1 VIPAGLWAMSALIGI
16 AFTVRI
22 GIRFWRT
29 GKPHH
34 AAWFVGFALY
44 TFAAL
49 ASALADSV
57 GWNPWLYKLWYVA
70 AAALV
75 AFLGAGE
82 LYFVA
87 RPRWAHAFLGA
98 MVLVALAMLVKAL
111 TVPVD
116 LARLGA
122 GGEIGGEALPGS
134 VRLFSPLLTIPGSL
148 ALIGGGAVVG
158 PAPSVGSRSVGG
170 CGFPYHGQW
179 RHVDAL
185 RDGRAVAGG
194 QFRRRCPVVCR
205 LRHRGRP
212 SDGKRDRIGE
222 DGRMTPR
229 GVGTKTRYP

>member
-1 VIPAGLWAMSALIGI
+1 MSALIGI

-87 RPRWAHAFLGA
+87 RPRWGHTFLA
-98 MVLVALAMLVKAL
+98 IMVLVTLAMLGKTLSA
-111 TVPVD
+111 PVD
-116 LARLGA
+116 ALRLEA

-134 VRLFSPLLTIPGSL
+134 VRLFSPLLTVPGSL
-148 ALIGGGAVVG
+148 ALIGG
-158 PAPSVGSRSVGG
+158 
-170 CGFPYHGQW
+170 
-179 RHVDAL
+179 AL
-185 RDGRAVAGG
+185 WSG
-194 QFRRRCPVVCR
+194 
-205 LRHRGRP
+205 LRHRSLAGLWVAAGSLIMASGGALTRF
-212 SDGKRDRIGE
+212 
-222 DGRMTPR
+222 
-229 GVGTKTRYP
+229 GVAELLPVANSVGVILLYAGYALAGARQRERETVPEKTAG